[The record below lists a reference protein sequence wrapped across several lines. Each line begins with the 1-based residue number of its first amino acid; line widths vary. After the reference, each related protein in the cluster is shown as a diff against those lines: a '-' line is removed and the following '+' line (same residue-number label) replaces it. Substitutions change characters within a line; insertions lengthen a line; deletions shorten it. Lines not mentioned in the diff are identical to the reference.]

1 MAQPEPQPT
10 LRPTGWQTIGVA
22 VVVGAGL
29 GWLLFSMLE
38 LLDLP
43 LPALP
48 LAVVATTAVLAV
60 FTAIQAWAAHRVIQI
75 RHELLEPGR
84 AIRLVVLGKASVLVG
99 AALAGGYAAIAGY
112 SVSRWEAVLPRE
124 RVISSLVAVIASVGL
139 AVAGAFLERACRI
152 PPSSDDDAT
161 PPRNPDRSEDAG

>member
-1 MAQPEPQPT
+1 MGEQSPEPT
-10 LRPTGWQTIGVA
+10 LRPTGWQTVGVA
-22 VVVGAGL
+22 AVVGAGL
-29 GWLLFSMLE
+29 GWLLFSMLD

-60 FTAIQAWAAHRVIQI
+60 FTAIQAWGAHRTIQV
-75 RHELLEPGR
+75 RHAVPEPGR
-84 AIRLVVLGKASVLVG
+84 AVRLVVLGKASLLVG

-112 SVSRWEAVLPRE
+112 SVSRWDAVLPRE
-124 RVISSLVAVIASVGL
+124 RVISSVVAVVASVGL

-152 PPSSDDDAT
+152 PPSDDDDAT
-161 PPRNPDRSEDAG
+161 PPRNPDRSDDAS

>member
-1 MAQPEPQPT
+1 MGESGPQPT

-29 GWLLFSMLE
+29 GWLLFSVLD
-38 LLDLP
+38 LFDLP
-43 LPALP
+43 LPQLP
-48 LAVVATTAVLAV
+48 LAVVATTAVLAA
-60 FTAIQAWAAHRVIQI
+60 FTAIQAWATHRAVQV
-75 RHELLEPGR
+75 RHELLEPQR
-84 AIRLVVLGKASVLVG
+84 AIRLVVLGKASLLVG

-112 SVSRWEAVLPRE
+112 SVSRWDAVLPRE
-124 RVISSLVAVIASVGL
+124 RVISSAVAVITSAGL

-161 PPRNPDRSEDAG
+161 PPRNPDRSDDAS